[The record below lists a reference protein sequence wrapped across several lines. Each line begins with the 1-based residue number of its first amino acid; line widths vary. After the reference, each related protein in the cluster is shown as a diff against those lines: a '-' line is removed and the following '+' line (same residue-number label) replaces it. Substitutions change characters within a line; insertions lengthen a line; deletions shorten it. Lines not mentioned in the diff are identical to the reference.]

1 MIFRL
6 IILAGIVTLT
16 SCTWTEQHIGT
27 WYKGPM
33 PMPKENASGDQL
45 SEFYSGPTLPDES
58 VDGGGDLDVTSF
70 DNN

>member
-1 MIFRL
+1 
-6 IILAGIVTLT
+6 
-16 SCTWTEQHIGT
+16 
-27 WYKGPM
+27 
-33 PMPKENASGDQL
+33 MPKENASGDQL